1 MTAQILN
8 HEILK
13 NRLKYMSQKIT
24 GNISILL
31 LVVGMIFASCGDQEN
46 EPETS
51 ESSATGDVEVLDE
64 AVTDLIDP
72 SSTLTELGN
81 GYAWS
86 EGPVWV
92 EEHGFLLFSDIPN
105 NVIHKWTPGEGVT
118 EYLQPAGY
126 TGEEDRVGELGSN
139 GLYLSHEGDLLLAQH
154 GDRRIA
160 RMDAPLDQ
168 PAAEFTTI
176 AGSYNGQRLNSPNDL
191 VQHSNGDIY
200 FTDPPYGLEEQA
212 DDPAKELDFQGVYR
226 VTPEGDV
233 ILLTDEL
240 ERPNGIEF
248 SPDEKTLYVANSYN
262 ENPVWMAYDVT
273 EDGNITNGRVFH
285 DASEFTGVDP
295 GSQDGMDVD
304 ANGNIYATGPGGVWI
319 FSPDGT
325 VLGKIK
331 TNKPTANCTI
341 GQNGKTLFM
350 TADDQLLSIPL
361 K

>member
-1 MTAQILN
+1 MHFQKMKTSTKTLFQ
-8 HEILK
+8 
-13 NRLKYMSQKIT
+13 RLTVTTVIF
-24 GNISILL
+24 
-31 LVVGMIFASCGDQEN
+31 LVVTGLIGTACSN
-46 EPETS
+46 EES
-51 ESSATGDVEVLDE
+51 ESETNASSTAGDVEVLDE
-64 AVTDLIDP
+64 ALNNLIDP
-72 SSTLTELGN
+72 SATLTELGN

-105 NVIHKWTPGEGVT
+105 NIIYKWTPAEGVT
-118 EYLQPAGY
+118 RYLEPAGY
-126 TGEEDRVGELGSN
+126 TGDEPRGGELGSN
-139 GLYLSHEGDLLLAQH
+139 GLFISNDGELLLAQH

-160 RMDAPLDQ
+160 RMAAPLDQ
-168 PAAEFTTI
+168 PEPEFTTI

-191 VQHSNGDIY
+191 LQHSNGDIY

-212 DDPAKELDFQGVYR
+212 DDPSKELDFQGVYR
-226 VTPEGDV
+226 VTPEGEV

-240 ERPNGIEF
+240 SRPNGIEL
-248 SPDEKTLYVANSYN
+248 SPDEETLYVANSSG

-273 EDGNITNGRVFH
+273 EDGNLANGRVFH
-285 DASEFTGVDP
+285 DASDFTGVDP

-304 ANGNIYATGPGGVWI
+304 ANGNIYTTGPGGVWI

-341 GQNGKTLFM
+341 GQNGKTLFI
-350 TADDQLLSIPL
+350 TASDQLLSIPL

>member
-1 MTAQILN
+1 MLLLKRSVQILFGKT
-8 HEILK
+8 L
-13 NRLKYMSQKIT
+13 
-24 GNISILL
+24 ILL
-31 LVVGMIFASCGDQEN
+31 ASVGLLAIACGEQKKESGASGQ
-46 EPETS
+46 PES
-51 ESSATGDVEVLDE
+51 GDVEALDA
-64 AVTDLIDP
+64 AVNDLIDP
-72 SSTLTELGN
+72 AATLTELGS

-105 NVIHKWTPGEGVT
+105 NIVYKWTPGEGVT
-118 EYLQPAGY
+118 EYLKPAGY
-126 TGEEDRVGELGSN
+126 TGEEPRSGESGSN
-139 GLYLSHEGDLLLAQH
+139 GLFISSDGVLLLAQH

-160 RMDAPLDQ
+160 RMNAPLDN
-168 PAAEFTTI
+168 PAPEFTTI
-176 AGSYNGQRLNSPNDL
+176 AGSYDGKRLNSPNDL

-233 ILLTDEL
+233 FLLTDEL
-240 ERPNGIEF
+240 SRPNGIEL
-248 SPDEKTLYVANSYN
+248 SPDEKTLYVANSSG
-262 ENPVWMAYDVT
+262 ENPVWMEYDVT
-273 EDGNITNGRVFH
+273 EEGNLANGRIFH
-285 DASEFTGVDP
+285 DATEFSGIDP

-304 ANGNIYATGPGGVWI
+304 AEGNIYATGPGGVWI
-319 FSPDGT
+319 FSADGT

-341 GQNGKTLFM
+341 GQGGKTLFI

>member
-1 MTAQILN
+1 MACSET
-8 HEILK
+8 E
-13 NRLKYMSQKIT
+13 REVEE
-24 GNISILL
+24 NIQTVSR
-31 LVVGMIFASCGDQEN
+31 
-46 EPETS
+46 
-51 ESSATGDVEVLDE
+51 DVEIMDE
-64 AVTDLIDP
+64 ALTELIDP
-72 SSTLTELGN
+72 SATLTELGN
-81 GYAWS
+81 GYHWS

-105 NVIHKWTPGEGVT
+105 NIIHKWTPGEGVSP
-118 EYLQPAGY
+118 YLEPAGY
-126 TGEEDRVGELGSN
+126 TGEEPRGGELGSN
-139 GLYLSHEGDLLLAQH
+139 GLYLSNDGDLLLAQH

-160 RMDAPLDQ
+160 RMEAPLDE
-168 PAAEFTTI
+168 PDVNFTTI
-176 AGSYNGQRLNSPNDL
+176 AGSYNGLRLNSPNDL

-200 FTDPPYGLEEQA
+200 FTDTQYGLEDRME
-212 DDPAKELDFQGVYR
+212 DPSKEIDFQGVYR
-226 VTPEGDV
+226 VTTEGEV

-240 ERPNGIEF
+240 SRPNGIEL
-248 SPDEKTLYVANSYN
+248 SPDEKTLYVANSSG
-262 ENPVWMAYDVT
+262 ENPIWMAYDIT
-273 EDGNITNGRVFH
+273 EDGNLANGRVFH
-285 DASEFTGVDP
+285 DASDFVGVDP

-341 GQNGKTLFM
+341 GQDGKTLFI

>member
-1 MTAQILN
+1 M
-8 HEILK
+8 
-13 NRLKYMSQKIT
+13 
-24 GNISILL
+24 
-31 LVVGMIFASCGDQEN
+31 GMISTACSSEES
-46 EPETS
+46 EPEENAPST
-51 ESSATGDVEVLDE
+51 TGDVEVLDE
-64 AVTDLIDP
+64 ALNDLIDP
-72 SSTLTELGN
+72 NATLTELGN

-105 NVIHKWTPGEGVT
+105 NIIHKWTPGEGVT
-118 EYLQPAGY
+118 PYLEQAGY
-126 TGEEDRVGELGSN
+126 TGEEPRGGELGSN
-139 GLYLSHEGDLLLAQH
+139 GLYISLEGDLLLAQH

-160 RMDAPLDQ
+160 RMDAPLDE
-168 PAAEFTTI
+168 PEANFTTI

-212 DDPAKELDFQGVYR
+212 DDPSKELDFQGVYR
-226 VTPEGDV
+226 GTPEGDV

-240 ERPNGIEF
+240 SRPNGIEL
-248 SPDEKTLYVANSYN
+248 SPDEKTLYVANSSGG
-262 ENPVWMAYDVT
+262 NPIWMAYGLT
-273 EDGNITNGRVFH
+273 EEGNLTNGRVFH
-285 DASEFTGVDP
+285 DASDFTGVDP

-341 GQNGKTLFM
+341 GQDGKTLFI
-350 TADDQLLSIPL
+350 TADDQLFSIPL

>member
-1 MTAQILN
+1 
-8 HEILK
+8 
-13 NRLKYMSQKIT
+13 
-24 GNISILL
+24 
-31 LVVGMIFASCGDQEN
+31 MIACGEEQS
-46 EPETS
+46 ET
-51 ESSATGDVEVLDE
+51 EEDIQTATGDVEVLHE
-64 AVTDLIDP
+64 AVNDLID
-72 SSTLTELGN
+72 SEAALTELGS

-105 NVIHKWTPGEGVT
+105 NMIHKWTPGEGVT
-118 EYLQPAGY
+118 PYLESAGY
-126 TGEEDRVGELGSN
+126 TGEEPRGGELGSN
-139 GLYLSHEGDLLLAQH
+139 GLYISLEGELLLAQH

-160 RMDAPLDQ
+160 RMDEPLDE
-168 PAAEFTTI
+168 PEANFTTI

-200 FTDPPYGLEEQA
+200 FTDPPYGLEEQS

-226 VTPEGDV
+226 VTPEGEV

-240 ERPNGIEF
+240 SRPNGIEL
-248 SPDEKTLYVANSYN
+248 SPDEKTLYVANSSG
-262 ENPVWMAYDVT
+262 ENPIWMAYDVT
-273 EDGNITNGRVFH
+273 EDGNIENGRVFH
-285 DASEFTGVDP
+285 DATDFVGVDP

-341 GQNGKTLFM
+341 GQGGKTLFI

>member
-1 MTAQILN
+1 MNYIKYIRHIIFSKIL
-8 HEILK
+8 IL
-13 NRLKYMSQKIT
+13 SIIT
-24 GNISILL
+24 GIMLMACGEEEREAEEGIQT
-31 LVVGMIFASCGDQEN
+31 AS
-46 EPETS
+46 
-51 ESSATGDVEVLDE
+51 GDVEVLDD
-64 AVTDLIDP
+64 AVNDLID
-72 SSTLTELGN
+72 SEAVLTELGS

-105 NVIHKWTPGEGVT
+105 NIIHKWTPGEGVT
-118 EYLQPAGY
+118 PYLEPAGY
-126 TGEEDRVGELGSN
+126 TGEEPRGGELGSN
-139 GLYLSHEGDLLLAQH
+139 GLYLSLEGDLLLAQH

-160 RMDAPLDQ
+160 RMDAPLDE
-168 PAAEFTTI
+168 PGVNFTTI

-212 DDPAKELDFQGVYR
+212 DDPSKELDFQGVYR
-226 VTPEGDV
+226 VTPEGEV

-240 ERPNGIEF
+240 SRPNGIEF
-248 SPDEKTLYVANSYN
+248 SPNEKTLYVANSSG
-262 ENPVWMAYDVT
+262 ENPIWMAYDVT
-273 EDGNITNGRVFH
+273 EDGNIANGRVFH
-285 DASEFTGVDP
+285 DASDFVGVDP

-341 GQNGKTLFM
+341 GQDGKTLFI
-350 TADDQLLSIPL
+350 TASDQLLSIPL

>member
-1 MTAQILN
+1 MNQF
-8 HEILK
+8 
-13 NRLKYMSQKIT
+13 KYIPQNLSANLVIFLIVLGITISGCGSQ
-24 GNISILL
+24 
-31 LVVGMIFASCGDQEN
+31 ER
-46 EPETS
+46 EPEDETS
-51 ESSATGDVEVLDE
+51 AQSTTGDVEVLDDALAE
-64 AVTDLIDP
+64 LIDP
-72 SSTLTELGN
+72 DATLTELGN

-92 EEHGFLLFSDIPN
+92 EEYGFLLFSDIPN
-105 NVIHKWTPGEGVT
+105 NIVHKWAPGEGVT
-118 EYLQPAGY
+118 PYLEPAGY
-126 TGEEDRVGELGSN
+126 TGEESRGGEMGSN
-139 GLYLSHEGDLLLAQH
+139 GLIISDDGDLLLAQH

-160 RMDAPLDQ
+160 RMNAPLDE
-168 PAAEFTTI
+168 PEVDFSTV

-200 FTDPPYGLEEQA
+200 FTDPPYGLEEGV

-226 VTPEGDV
+226 VTPEGEV

-240 ERPNGIEF
+240 SRPNGIAF
-248 SPDEKTLYVANSYN
+248 SPDEKTLYVANSSN
-262 ENPVWMAYDVT
+262 ENPVWMAFDVT
-273 EDGNITNGRVFH
+273 EDGNLTNGRVFH
-285 DASEFTGVDP
+285 DAGEFTGVDS

-325 VLGKIK
+325 ILGKIK

-341 GQNGKTLFM
+341 GQDGKTLFI

-361 K
+361 R

>member
-1 MTAQILN
+1 MNQP
-8 HEILK
+8 
-13 NRLKYMSQKIT
+13 KYTHQKL
-24 GNISILL
+24 SAKLVILL
-31 LVVGMIFASCGDQEN
+31 LVIGVTISACGGEQS

-51 ESSATGDVEVLDE
+51 EQTATGDVEVLDE

-72 SSTLTELGN
+72 SATLTELGN
-81 GYAWS
+81 RYAWS

-105 NVIHKWTPGEGVT
+105 NVIHKWTPGEGVSP
-118 EYLQPAGY
+118 YLEPAGY
-126 TGEEDRVGELGSN
+126 TGEEPRGGELGSN
-139 GLYLSHEGDLLLAQH
+139 GLYLSLDGNLLLAQH

-160 RMDAPLDQ
+160 HMDAPLDE
-168 PAAEFTTI
+168 PEVNFTTI

-200 FTDPPYGLEEQA
+200 FTDPPYGLEEGV
-212 DDPAKELDFQGVYR
+212 DDPSKELDFQGVYR
-226 VTPEGDV
+226 VTPEGEV

-240 ERPNGIEF
+240 SRPNGIEL
-248 SPDEKTLYVANSYN
+248 SPDEKTLYIANSSG
-262 ENPVWMAYDVT
+262 ENPIWMAYDVT
-273 EDGNITNGRVFH
+273 EDGNLENGRVFH

-304 ANGNIYATGPGGVWI
+304 TDGNIYATGPGGVWI
-319 FSPDGT
+319 FSPNGT
-325 VLGKIK
+325 ILGKIK

-341 GQNGKTLFM
+341 GQDGKTLFI
-350 TADDQLLSIPL
+350 TASDQLLSIPL

>member
-1 MTAQILN
+1 MVSQYKKSSKIILSN
-8 HEILK
+8 FF
-13 NRLKYMSQKIT
+13 
-24 GNISILL
+24 ILL
-31 LVVGMIFASCGDQEN
+31 SVIGLIVTACSGEKS
-46 EPETS
+46 EPEAS
-51 ESSATGDVEVLDE
+51 APSATGDVEVLNE
-64 AVTDLIDP
+64 AVTDLINP
-72 SSTLTELGN
+72 EATLTELGN

-105 NVIHKWTPGEGVT
+105 NIIHKWTPGEGVMP
-118 EYLQPAGY
+118 YLEPAGY
-126 TGEEDRVGELGSN
+126 TGEEPRGGELGSN
-139 GLYLSHEGDLLLAQH
+139 GLYISLEGNLLLAQH

-160 RMDAPLDQ
+160 QMEAPLDE
-168 PAAEFTTI
+168 PEAEFSTI

-212 DDPAKELDFQGVYR
+212 EDPSKELDFQGVYR
-226 VTPEGDV
+226 VTPEGEV

-240 ERPNGIEF
+240 SRPNGIEF
-248 SPDEKTLYVANSYN
+248 SPDEKTLYVANSSN
-262 ENPVWMAYDVT
+262 ENPIWMAYDVT
-273 EDGNITNGRVFH
+273 KEGNLDNGRVFH
-285 DASEFTGVDP
+285 DASDFTGVDP

-341 GQNGKTLFM
+341 GQDGKTLFI

>member
-1 MTAQILN
+1 MLH

-13 NRLKYMSQKIT
+13 NRLIDMNR
-24 GNISILL
+24 NISGLIITL
-31 LVVGMIFASCGDQEN
+31 LVAVGMIFAACGGQEN
-46 EPETS
+46 QGETDGI
-51 ESSATGDVEVLDE
+51 SAAGDVEVLDE
-64 AVTDLIDP
+64 SVTELIDP
-72 SSTLTELGN
+72 EATLTELGN

-105 NVIHKWTPGEGVT
+105 NVIHKWAPGEGVT
-118 EYLQPAGY
+118 VYLEPAGY
-126 TGEEDRVGELGSN
+126 TGEDPRGGELGSN
-139 GLYLSHEGDLLLAQH
+139 GLFISNDGDLLLAQH

-160 RMDAPLDQ
+160 RMNAPLDE
-168 PAAEFTTI
+168 PEPNFTTV

-200 FTDPPYGLEEQA
+200 FTDPPYGLEEGL
-212 DDPAKELDFQGVYR
+212 DDPAKEINFQGVYR
-226 VTPEGDV
+226 VTPKGEV
-233 ILLTDEL
+233 TLLTDEI

-262 ENPVWMAYDVT
+262 DNPVWMAYDVT
-273 EDGNITNGRVFH
+273 EDGNIAHGRVFH

-341 GQNGKTLFM
+341 GQGGKTLFI

>member
-1 MTAQILN
+1 M
-8 HEILK
+8 
-13 NRLKYMSQKIT
+13 NRPKETIQKLSGI
-24 GNISILL
+24 IVFLL
-31 LVVGMIFASCGDQEN
+31 LASGVMVSACGGQE
-46 EPETS
+46 S
-51 ESSATGDVEVLDE
+51 EAEASEQSATGDVEVLDE
-64 AVTDLIDP
+64 AVTELIDP
-72 SSTLTELGN
+72 EATLTELGS

-105 NVIHKWTPGEGVT
+105 NVIHKWVPGEDVAL
-118 EYLQPAGY
+118 YLEPAGY
-126 TGEEDRVGELGSN
+126 TGEEPRGGELGSN
-139 GLYLSHEGDLLLAQH
+139 GLYMSNDGNLLLAQH

-160 RMDAPLDQ
+160 RMDAPLDE
-168 PAAEFTTI
+168 PSPEFSTL
-176 AGSYNGQRLNSPNDL
+176 AGSYDGKRLNSPNDL

-226 VTPEGDV
+226 VTPEGEV

-240 ERPNGIEF
+240 SRPNGIEF
-248 SPDEKTLYVANSYN
+248 SPDEKTLYVANSSN
-262 ENPVWMAYDVT
+262 ENPIWMAYDVT
-273 EDGNITNGRVFH
+273 EEGNLTNGRVFH
-285 DASEFTGVDP
+285 DASEFSGVEP

-304 ANGNIYATGPGGVWI
+304 ANGNIFVTGPGGVWI
-319 FSPDGT
+319 FSPEGT

-341 GQNGKTLFM
+341 GQGGKTLFI

>member
-1 MTAQILN
+1 MKSQPMKMTLS
-8 HEILK
+8 
-13 NRLKYMSQKIT
+13 NRKLT
-24 GNISILL
+24 GNIVILAAVFGL
-31 LVVGMIFASCGDQEN
+31 LISSCGKQEN
-46 EPETS
+46 ES
-51 ESSATGDVEVLDE
+51 EAGEQTHSGDVEVLDE
-64 AVTDLIDP
+64 AVTELIDP
-72 SSTLTELGN
+72 AATLTELGS

-105 NVIHKWTPGEGVT
+105 NVIYKWTPDEGVT
-118 EYLQPAGY
+118 PYLQPAGY
-126 TGEEDRVGELGSN
+126 TGQDPRGGELGSN
-139 GLYLSHEGDLLLAQH
+139 GLYISNEGNLLLAQH

-160 RMDAPLDQ
+160 YMNAPFDD
-168 PAAEFTTI
+168 PAPEFITI
-176 AGSYNGQRLNSPNDL
+176 ADSYDGKLLNSPNDL

-212 DDPAKELDFQGVYR
+212 DDPSKELDFQGVYR
-226 VTPEGDV
+226 VTPEGEV

-240 ERPNGIEF
+240 SRPNGIEL
-248 SPDEKTLYVANSYN
+248 SPDEKTLYVANSSG
-262 ENPVWMAYDVT
+262 ENPVWMAYDVS
-273 EDGNITNGRVFH
+273 EDGNITNGRIFH
-285 DASEFTGVDP
+285 DAGDFVGVDP

-304 ANGNIYATGPGGVWI
+304 ANGNIFATGPGGVWI

-341 GQNGKTLFM
+341 GHGGKMLFI
-350 TADDQLLSIPL
+350 TASDQLLSIPL